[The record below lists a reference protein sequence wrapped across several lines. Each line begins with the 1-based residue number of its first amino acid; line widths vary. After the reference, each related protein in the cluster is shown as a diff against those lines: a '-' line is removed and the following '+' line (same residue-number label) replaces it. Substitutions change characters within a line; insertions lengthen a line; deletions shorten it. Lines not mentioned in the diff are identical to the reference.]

1 MPGQS
6 AGRLRIVNANPRPL
20 LLIWRFRTF
29 RSRPVMH
36 LDLDAYLALGG
47 LGSVLVI
54 TFGLLAFLLLRKR

>member
-1 MPGQS
+1 
-6 AGRLRIVNANPRPL
+6 
-20 LLIWRFRTF
+20 
-29 RSRPVMH
+29 MH